1 MKKMTIFDVIA
12 DCKALASLIN
22 EESDLET
29 GDVREITEEEKA
41 EFLAWIKEE
50 EEENAQ
56 NLETKM
62 NNIYKVYRN
71 LKAEADIAEA
81 EKNTLNA
88 ERDRLSKRAKTRTNE
103 AGRVKTLIEYAMHSL
118 GMKKFKTALFS
129 AGFQATRKCARPIE
143 GFFNPDEIPV
153 EFLTRELS
161 TSAIN
166 EAIKNGRLYEKEG
179 ATYFTKLFYRDEN
192 GVEQMLK
199 GVSYAGGNTMVIR

>member
-41 EFLAWIKEE
+41 EFLAWI
-50 EEENAQ
+50 EENEQ

-62 NNIYKVYRN
+62 DNIYKVYRN

-88 ERDRLSKRAKTRTNE
+88 ERDRLGKRAKTRTNE

-118 GMKKFKTALFS
+118 GLKKFKTALFS

-143 GFFNPDEIPV
+143 GFFKPDEIPV

-179 ATYFTKLFYRDEN
+179 VEYYTQLFYLDGN
-192 GVEQMLK
+192 GVEQRLK
-199 GVSYAGGNTMVIR
+199 GVSYSGGNTMVIR